1 MDSNPRVL
9 TWNLSEPDVWA
20 ELLAAC
26 AAPAPRAVPP
36 AFGQA
41 QVHELL
47 FETALPGPALVSAE
61 SLVLFFNVEADIIRA
76 VMRAAHEAGLTR
88 PIYATVTETSIEWRF
103 RDLLEHL
110 VEEREHFNRME
121 AELAERKPA

>member
-9 TWNLSEPDVWA
+9 TWNLADAPGWT
-20 ELLAAC
+20 ELLVASG
-26 AAPAPRAVPP
+26 APAPRAVNTE
-36 AFGQA
+36 FGQA
-41 QVHELL
+41 FVHELL
-47 FETALPGPALVSAE
+47 FETALPGPGLVSAE
-61 SLVLFFNVEADIIRA
+61 RLVLFFNVEADVIRA
-76 VMRAAHEAGLTR
+76 VMRAAREAGLAR